1 MAKLTEQEI
10 ADGLRR
16 LKGWARAGSG
26 QAITRSF
33 SFSKFGDGIRFVDRV
48 AVAAD
53 AMDHHPDIDI
63 RYTTITM
70 VLSTHSAGGLTRK
83 DLELAEK
90 IEREAR

>member
-10 ADGLRR
+10 ADGLKR
-16 LKGWARAGSG
+16 LKGWTREGN
-26 QAITRSF
+26 AIKKSF
-33 SFSKFGDGIRFVDRV
+33 SFSKFADGIRFVDRV

-53 AMDHHPDIDI
+53 AMDHHPDVDI

-83 DLELAEK
+83 DFELEEK

>member
-1 MAKLTEQEI
+1 MARLTEQEI
-10 ADGLRR
+10 ADGLKP
-16 LKGWARAGSG
+16 LKGWAREGNT
-26 QAITRSF
+26 IRKSF
-33 SFSKFGDGIRFVDRV
+33 SFATFADGIRFVDRV

-53 AMDHHPDIDI
+53 AMDHHPDIDV

-70 VLSTHSAGGLTRK
+70 VLSTHSAGGVTRK

>member
-10 ADGLRR
+10 ADGLKR
-16 LKGWARAGSG
+16 LEGWTREGD
-26 QAITRSF
+26 AIRKSF
-33 SFSKFGDGIRFVDRV
+33 SFAAFADGIRFVDRV

-53 AMDHHPDIDI
+53 AMDHHPDVDI

-83 DLELAEK
+83 DFELAEK